1 MLACAPERG
10 KRTPTF
16 SGAPW
21 ARKML
26 NGAVPASIAAAPI
39 PAETAR
45 RVTPVRADVVGDLRI
60 MRLLPGYRLSCVQLL
75 LYDYSP
81 MQDAMG
87 Y

>member
-1 MLACAPERG
+1 
-10 KRTPTF
+10 
-16 SGAPW
+16 
-21 ARKML
+21 ML

-45 RVTPVRADVVGDLRI
+45 RVTPVRTDVVGDLRI
-60 MRLLPGYRLSCVQLL
+60 MSGPPRISAVGVQLL